1 MQQKNK
7 EVYFQDSAK
16 EEIKEIFS
24 KYMKLVGPKSAR
36 RIYTRIIDS
45 IMNLRIFPNM
55 GIAIDE
61 EEIGESGYRKLICG
75 NYLIFYRIV
84 DEVIYIYHVAD
95 GRNEYKQLFKS

>member
-1 MQQKNK
+1 MKKNK
-7 EVYFQDSAK
+7 LIIADEAQIEM
-16 EEIKEIFS
+16 EEIAQ
-24 KYMKLVGPKSAR
+24 KYRNLVGSKAASKITN
-36 RIYTRIIDS
+36 RIYGV
-45 IMNLRIFPNM
+45 LEHLCVFPNM